1 MRILHRFNY
10 LFKLGVLTEHS
21 SSEKR
26 DTIFTNQAIFV
37 LLLASIS
44 IAFTNASFG
53 FYGRMLIPLCTFTF
67 LLGAFYLQHL
77 QQYFWAKFV
86 AIHTPLAA
94 SIFSTL
100 LFGGLANTQYY
111 IIATFVLGL
120 ILFHRAKNHLNLF
133 AIHLLSLL
141 ILTVWST
148 SHPPLF
154 AGQDS
159 ATLGFFNLGYICICI
174 YMTLH
179 QFKVHYHKYEEKI
192 NDLIQSIQEQSN
204 SLQEKNIQ
212 IEQQSTALRKTNLS
226 LQKEMAE
233 KEKIEKQLL
242 NSNEELQRFA
252 YVASHDLK
260 EPLRTIGSFS
270 QILHHQLAPHSNKEA
285 KQYFHFVIDGV
296 KRMSYLLD
304 DLLALSR
311 LNKEFTVSDIN
322 LNNIIELI
330 NINLR
335 NQITK
340 SDGQLIVDQLPRIKG
355 NKTQI
360 TQLFQNLISNAFK
373 FKGDQPAKVEIRYNE
388 LESHHEFQIKDNG
401 IGISP
406 RFQEQIFIIFQR
418 LHTRDK
424 YEGTGIGLAICKK
437 VVKNHGGTIRLESIE
452 GQGTTF
458 YFTIQKQTTVNAMKN
473 NQLMVAAQ

>member
-10 LFKLGVLTEHS
+10 LFKLGVLAEQS

-26 DTIFTNQAIFV
+26 DIIFTNQAIFV
-37 LLLASIS
+37 LLLASVCITL
-44 IAFTNASFG
+44 TNVSFG
-53 FYGRMLIPLCTFTF
+53 FYGRMLIPLSTLIF
-67 LLGAFYLQHL
+67 LSSAYYLQNL
-77 QQYFWAKFV
+77 QHYFWAKFI

-100 LFGGLANTQYY
+100 LFGALANTQYY
-111 IIATFVLGL
+111 IVATFVLGL
-120 ILFHRAKNHLNLF
+120 ILFHRARNHQNLF
-133 AIHLLSLL
+133 GIHLLALL
-141 ILTVWST
+141 ILSVWSIN
-148 SHPPLF
+148 HPPFF

-159 ATLGFFNLGYICICI
+159 ATLGIFNLCYICICI

-192 NDLIQSIQEQSN
+192 NDLIQSTQEQSN
-204 SLQEKNIQ
+204 SLLEKNIQ
-212 IEQQSTALRKTNLS
+212 IEQQSKALRKTNLS
-226 LQKEMAE
+226 LQKEMDE
-233 KEKIEKQLL
+233 KEKIETQLL

-270 QILHHQLAPHSNKEA
+270 QILNRQLAPHSNEEA

-340 SDGQLIVDQLPRIKG
+340 SEGQLIVDQLPRIMG

-373 FKGDQPAKVEIRYNE
+373 FKGDRPAKVEIRYNE
-388 LESHHEFQIKDNG
+388 LENHHEFQIRDNG

-406 RFQEQIFIIFQR
+406 RYQEQIFIIFQR

-437 VVKNHGGTIRLESIE
+437 VVKNHGGIIRLESIE

-458 YFTIQKQTTVNAMKN
+458 YFTIQKQATVSSMKD
-473 NQLMVAAQ
+473 NQLMVEAQ